1 MTLTGEASMEM
12 MSSSS
17 SRLTLSTLTLPPDPP
32 GPAILPMVGNLILK
46 LSFVLG
52 GDTGLFWA
60 EGVCQ
65 DGVGDTGLAA
75 TG

>member
-1 MTLTGEASMEM
+1 MEI

-17 SRLTLSTLTLPPDPP
+17 SRLTFSTLTLPPAPP

-46 LSFVLG
+46 LSLVFG

-65 DGVGDTGLAA
+65 EGLGDTGLAA